1 MAFSFSTTSRARMR
15 GIDERLIRIAER
27 AIVLSKIDFGIPAHG
42 GLRTAEE
49 QAQLYADGK
58 SRADGVNKES
68 YHQSGRALDVYA
80 YVKGEASWDKCHLAM
95 IAAAMMQAASEL
107 GIHLEWGGLW
117 RSFQDYPHFQIPRGY

>member
-49 QAQLYADGK
+49 QAQLYAD
-58 SRADGVNKES
+58 AMGVNL
-68 YHQSGRALDVYA
+68 GPLVYLTEISSSTA
-80 YVKGEASWDKCHLAM
+80 PLA
-95 IAAAMMQAASEL
+95 
-107 GIHLEWGGLW
+107 
-117 RSFQDYPHFQIPRGY
+117 P